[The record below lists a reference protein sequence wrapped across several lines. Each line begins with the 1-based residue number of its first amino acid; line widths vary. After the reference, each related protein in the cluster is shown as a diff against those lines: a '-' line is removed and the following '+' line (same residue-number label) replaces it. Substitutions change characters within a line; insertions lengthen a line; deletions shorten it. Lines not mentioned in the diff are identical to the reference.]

1 MLGRRSLSLPLFS
14 CDLDIEHT
22 LRQLRAERKASLSR
36 ENTIDAMAGIPH
48 VALQDHYIP
57 PTYTTPSCLRLP
69 AVTATHYEIK
79 PSTIQS
85 LPTFLGFPHENP
97 YEFLSEFQSICS
109 TIQLTGFTEDALK
122 MRLFVFALK
131 ERAKHWFQSLEPNS
145 ITSWDQLQQVFLKQY
160 FPIGR
165 TNDIRRAIT
174 GITQYQGE
182 PLHETWERLKD
193 LLRSCPHHAV
203 PKWQLVQSFY
213 DGLTESCRSTVDAS
227 CGGTFMLKSD
237 EEAWAMIENLSNNSR
252 QQASNR
258 RREPAPKAP
267 KTESLCEVRPPAD
280 MTTQVVDAITKK
292 LDQLITGFVPNAAH
306 INIQPEQCSFC
317 SSTMHQVNN
326 CPSAVNYTDISNE
339 QVNAAFARPGN
350 DPYSNTYN
358 PGWRNHPNFS
368 WKGQN
373 AENSTSGPHNQ
384 AQSNRQP
391 YNSSSTY
398 RPPHKQ
404 YQAAPPQRAE
414 STDERILNL
423 LGEMN
428 GRMGSIDGK
437 FDEMSRTVNS
447 HSQSIAKLETQMG
460 QMANTLNR
468 REEGKLPSQPVTN
481 PKGLYMMD
489 GESSHQHVQSIT
501 TLRSGKLVDNQVE
514 KKKETPTDKG
524 KQVITETSTSADPS
538 SDVPYVPRAPFPE
551 RLKAPSHFG
560 KQGEKIQAMMEMFKQ
575 VKINIPLLDA
585 IQQVPAY
592 AKFLKDL
599 CTQKRKSR
607 NHIPKKV
614 LLTEH
619 VSSLIQHN
627 TPPKFKDPGA
637 PTISCIIG
645 QKEID
650 KALLD
655 LGAGVNLL
663 PYSVYQQLGLGELK
677 PTTVIL
683 QLADRSIKKPRG
695 IIEDVII
702 KVDKFFFP
710 VDFIVLDTEPV
721 PHPEKLIPV
730 ILGRPFL
737 ATANAC
743 INCRTG
749 VMEISFGNMKVRLNI
764 FNAFQHAPD
773 QNECFFVD
781 HIEEYVEDSLPGLLA
796 EDPLEACLAH
806 FGFEDFDTDQYLDEV
821 HELLE
826 TAASADF
833 HPWRLPKE
841 PLPLTS
847 STPPVPSL
855 ESPPKLELKPLP
867 DKLKYAF
874 LGANETL
881 PVIIASD
888 LQKDQEDNL
897 LEVLKEH
904 KEAIGWTVADLKG
917 IDPSIC
923 MHRIHL
929 EEGARPSR
937 EAQRRLNP
945 NMKEVVMKEVV
956 KLLDA
961 GIIYPISD
969 SKWISP
975 TQVVPKKSG
984 LTVVENADGELV
996 PQRTTTGW
1004 RVCIDY
1010 RKLNSHTRKDH
1021 FPLPFIDQILERLA
1035 GQSYYCFLDGYSGY
1049 NQVAVDPQDQEMTT
1063 FTCPFGT
1070 FAYRRMPFGLCNAPA
1085 TFQRCMM
1092 SIFSDMVEKFLEVFM
1107 DDFSVFGSS
1116 FDNCLHNLSLV
1127 LKRCKETN
1135 LILSWEKSHFMVQEG
1150 IVLGHIVSK
1159 RGIEVDRAKVE
1170 LIENLPPPTSVKQI
1184 RSFLGHAGFYR
1195 RFIKDFSKV
1204 SRPLCSLLAKDAPF
1218 KFDEACHEAFQKL
1231 RSLLSSAPIMKPP
1244 DWSLPFEIMCDASD
1258 FAMGAVLGQR
1268 VGKIPHAIYYASKT
1282 LMDAQINYTTTEKEL
1297 LAVVFALDK
1306 FRSYLLGSK
1315 VIIYSD
1321 HAALR
1326 HLLAKK
1332 ETKPRLI
1339 RWILLLQEFDI
1350 EIRDK
1355 KGTENVVADHLSR
1368 IQFETVQPL
1377 PVHDSFPDEQL
1388 FAITPGEPPW
1398 YADIINYLATDQIPP
1413 HWSKQDKDRFFK
1425 QVRFYFWEDP
1435 ELFKYCADQIIRR
1448 CVPESEFHSILSFCH
1463 SLACGGHF
1471 SAKKTAAKVLQCGFT
1486 WPTLFK
1492 DAYDFCRACE
1502 RCQRLGAMS
1511 RRDMMPLNPILIVE
1525 IFDVWGI
1532 DFMGPFPPSFGYEY
1546 ILVGVDYVSK
1556 WVEAVAT
1563 KTNDHKVVVK
1573 FIQTNIFSRFGTPRA
1588 IISDGG
1594 THFCNRFLK
1603 TLLLKYSVTHKVATP
1618 YHPQTSGQV
1627 EVSNRQIKHILEKT
1641 VRPDRKDWSLRLND
1655 ALWAYRT
1662 AYKTPIGMSP
1672 YRLVYG
1678 RACHLPVELE
1688 HKALW
1693 AIKQFNFD
1701 MQAAGSHRR
1710 LQLTELEEL
1719 RNDAYESSKIY
1730 KEKTKA
1736 FHDRHIRPKTI
1747 EPGQRVWLFNSK
1759 LRLFPGKLRSRWD
1772 GPFTVISVSPHG
1784 AVELRDPRDGNTF
1797 KVNGQ
1802 RVKPCIQKP
1811 DLGSDVESVKLTDPT
1826 YSF

>member
-1 MLGRRSLSLPLFS
+1 MGAIDGRLG
-14 CDLDIEHT
+14 
-22 LRQLRAERKASLSR
+22 A
-36 ENTIDAMAGIPH
+36 
-48 VALQDHYIP
+48 
-57 PTYTTPSCLRLP
+57 
-69 AVTATHYEIK
+69 
-79 PSTIQS
+79 
-85 LPTFLGFPHENP
+85 
-97 YEFLSEFQSICS
+97 
-109 TIQLTGFTEDALK
+109 
-122 MRLFVFALK
+122 
-131 ERAKHWFQSLEPNS
+131 
-145 ITSWDQLQQVFLKQY
+145 
-160 FPIGR
+160 
-165 TNDIRRAIT
+165 
-174 GITQYQGE
+174 
-182 PLHETWERLKD
+182 
-193 LLRSCPHHAV
+193 
-203 PKWQLVQSFY
+203 
-213 DGLTESCRSTVDAS
+213 
-227 CGGTFMLKSD
+227 
-237 EEAWAMIENLSNNSR
+237 
-252 QQASNR
+252 
-258 RREPAPKAP
+258 
-267 KTESLCEVRPPAD
+267 
-280 MTTQVVDAITKK
+280 
-292 LDQLITGFVPNAAH
+292 
-306 INIQPEQCSFC
+306 
-317 SSTMHQVNN
+317 
-326 CPSAVNYTDISNE
+326 
-339 QVNAAFARPGN
+339 
-350 DPYSNTYN
+350 
-358 PGWRNHPNFS
+358 
-368 WKGQN
+368 
-373 AENSTSGPHNQ
+373 
-384 AQSNRQP
+384 
-391 YNSSSTY
+391 
-398 RPPHKQ
+398 
-404 YQAAPPQRAE
+404 
-414 STDERILNL
+414 
-423 LGEMN
+423 
-428 GRMGSIDGK
+428 IDGK
-437 FDEMSRTVNS
+437 FDEMTRTVNS

-468 REEGKLPSQPVTN
+468 REEGKLPSQPVIN
-481 PKGLYMMD
+481 PKGLYMID
-489 GESSHQHVQSIT
+489 EESSHQHVQSIT

-514 KKKETPTDKG
+514 RKKETPTDKG

-538 SDVPYVPRAPFPE
+538 SDMPYVPRAPFPE

-806 FGFEDFDTDQYLDEV
+806 FGFEDFDTDQYIDEV

-984 LTVVENADGELV
+984 LTVVENATGELI

-1010 RKLNSHTRKDH
+1010 QKLNSHTRKDH

-1170 LIENLPPPTSVKQI
+1170 LIENLPPSTSVKQI

-1195 RFIKDFSKV
+1195 RFINDFSKV

-1218 KFDEACHEAFQKL
+1218 NFDEACHEAFQKL

-1258 FAMGAVLGQR
+1258 FAMGAILGQR
-1268 VGKIPHAIYYASKT
+1268 VGKLPHAIYYASKT
-1282 LMDAQINYTTTEKEL
+1282 LMDAQVNYTTTEKEL

-1326 HLLAKK
+1326 HLLEKK

-1388 FAITPGEPPW
+1388 FEITPREPPW

-1425 QVRFYFWEDP
+1425 QV
-1435 ELFKYCADQIIRR
+1435 
-1448 CVPESEFHSILSFCH
+1448 
-1463 SLACGGHF
+1463 
-1471 SAKKTAAKVLQCGFT
+1471 
-1486 WPTLFK
+1486 
-1492 DAYDFCRACE
+1492 
-1502 RCQRLGAMS
+1502 
-1511 RRDMMPLNPILIVE
+1511 
-1525 IFDVWGI
+1525 
-1532 DFMGPFPPSFGYEY
+1532 
-1546 ILVGVDYVSK
+1546 
-1556 WVEAVAT
+1556 
-1563 KTNDHKVVVK
+1563 
-1573 FIQTNIFSRFGTPRA
+1573 
-1588 IISDGG
+1588 
-1594 THFCNRFLK
+1594 
-1603 TLLLKYSVTHKVATP
+1603 
-1618 YHPQTSGQV
+1618 
-1627 EVSNRQIKHILEKT
+1627 
-1641 VRPDRKDWSLRLND
+1641 
-1655 ALWAYRT
+1655 
-1662 AYKTPIGMSP
+1662 
-1672 YRLVYG
+1672 
-1678 RACHLPVELE
+1678 
-1688 HKALW
+1688 
-1693 AIKQFNFD
+1693 
-1701 MQAAGSHRR
+1701 
-1710 LQLTELEEL
+1710 
-1719 RNDAYESSKIY
+1719 
-1730 KEKTKA
+1730 
-1736 FHDRHIRPKTI
+1736 
-1747 EPGQRVWLFNSK
+1747 
-1759 LRLFPGKLRSRWD
+1759 
-1772 GPFTVISVSPHG
+1772 
-1784 AVELRDPRDGNTF
+1784 
-1797 KVNGQ
+1797 
-1802 RVKPCIQKP
+1802 
-1811 DLGSDVESVKLTDPT
+1811 
-1826 YSF
+1826 